1 MKIGARIKS
10 LRELTGMQ
18 QQELC
23 SILDIE
29 QSTLANYE
37 SGRRIPNDEIKIK
50 IANYF
55 NVTLDYL
62 LGRDTPS
69 SYPEYKKAPSDLKEV
84 LEDQMLMFEG
94 ELVTETDKEV
104 LKQMLHAMREAKK
117 KLEKKAR
124 K

>member
-1 MKIGARIKS
+1 MKIGSRIKS
-10 LRELTGMQ
+10 MRELTGMQ

-62 LGRDTPS
+62 FDRDTLSISPGD
-69 SYPEYKKAPSDLKEV
+69 KKIPYDLKEV
-84 LEDQMLMFEG
+84 LDDQLLMFEG
-94 ELVTETDKEV
+94 ELVPETDKEV
-104 LKQMLHAMREAKK
+104 LKQMLIAMREARR
-117 KLEKKAR
+117 KLEKKTG

>member
-1 MKIGARIKS
+1 MQIGSRIRS

-62 LGRDTPS
+62 FDRDMPS
-69 SYPEYKKAPSDLKEV
+69 SDPEHKKAPSDLKEV
-84 LEDQMLMFEG
+84 LEEPMLMFEG

-104 LKQMLHAMREAKK
+104 LKQMLIAMREAKK